1 MSKSGFYL
9 LLALIAFLS
18 LTLRLINYDRLPP
31 FKETMDE
38 FMYPWAGITFLTK
51 GTPSSWSMFPSYGEE
66 HTVGL
71 FSSWG
76 IGYYI
81 VSPWMEKPPLYPL
94 ITGIVALMFGQDNLQ
109 EVRLST
115 IRLVPITLSVITIIL
130 IGLVTQRLFN
140 SIAALIAASLYATIP
155 TIVMANRLSITEN
168 LLTPI
173 TLLALLIFSLRTKGK
188 WQTAKPYLLGLCSG
202 LALLTKDIGVFLPI
216 ALIGILLLKK
226 KWRYVVIISIISL
239 VSGLIHP
246 LIGLYYDW
254 DLFLAVLED
263 YRKAHSLGLPQI
275 IYSIIQ
281 YPVIG
286 HKEKIFLDGSILAGY
301 LLLFTSPFWL
311 LKNTKNDDNFKLFL
325 AIPFSLLSVSAILE
339 GGDVTFYGWHYF
351 PFFPFLVIVLAKL
364 LHDLWQNPDLLKS
377 LFFYLIIGSSTIRFF
392 LLLTPQLAKTW
403 QWILAVP
410 LLILTG
416 SFFLKPAY
424 QKIILM
430 TIFIIFLAV
439 NIIIILNLDQ
449 IYPSSPQ
456 PFD

>member
-1 MSKSGFYL
+1 
-9 LLALIAFLS
+9 
-18 LTLRLINYDRLPP
+18 
-31 FKETMDE
+31 
-38 FMYPWAGITFLTK
+38 
-51 GTPSSWSMFPSYGEE
+51 
-66 HTVGL
+66 
-71 FSSWG
+71 
-76 IGYYI
+76 
-81 VSPWMEKPPLYPL
+81 
-94 ITGIVALMFGQDNLQ
+94 
-109 EVRLST
+109 
-115 IRLVPITLSVITIIL
+115 
-130 IGLVTQRLFN
+130 
-140 SIAALIAASLYATIP
+140 
-155 TIVMANRLSITEN
+155 
-168 LLTPI
+168 
-173 TLLALLIFSLRTKGK
+173 
-188 WQTAKPYLLGLCSG
+188 
-202 LALLTKDIGVFLPI
+202 
-216 ALIGILLLKK
+216 
-226 KWRYVVIISIISL
+226 VIISIISL